1 MVCVITILWY
11 GICYI
16 YSLIRYLLYL
26 FSDMVCVI
34 TIIKISFKQFFNI
47 TLNCHH
53 VHVAYCIWIE
63 RRLSQPSTGRKSEST
78 GPSNGNNQYS
88 RRSIHL
94 PDMMW
99 GNHCR
104 IWWVIT
110 GYGLT
115 CVTNK
120 TWLWEQ
126 YGSLRT
132 GTSKLEW
139 FGIYCQAWTDQFV
152 YCHIAGK
159 IHVIILN
166 YGIKT
171 LLFSYINIVFCKPK

>member
-1 MVCVITILWY
+1 MICVITILWY
-11 GICYI
+11 GMCYNYYQNI
-16 YSLIRYLLYL
+16 
-26 FSDMVCVI
+26 VQ
-34 TIIKISFKQFFNI
+34 TILQHN
-47 TLNCHH
+47 LNCHH
-53 VHVAYCIWIE
+53 VNVAYCIWIE
-63 RRLSQPSTGRKSEST
+63 RRLSQPCTGRKSEST

-94 PDMMW
+94 PDIMW

-152 YCHIAGK
+152 NCHIVGK
-159 IHVIILN
+159 IHAIILN

-171 LLFSYINIVFCKPK
+171 LLFSYINIVFYTPK